1 MCRGLDV
8 CVHVDMCWCTCVI
21 LGRVCMW
28 VYVGAHVSC
37 LHVCTSGC
45 VLATCHD
52 LDVDACECVLAHMC
66 HGLDME
72 LRGHSQKPVLS
83 FFYVTSR
90 D

>member
-8 CVHVDMCWCTCVI
+8 CV
-21 LGRVCMW
+21 CMW
-28 VYVGAHVSC
+28 ICVGAHVSYLDVCACGCVGAHVSC
-37 LHVCTSGC
+37 LHVCTGGC